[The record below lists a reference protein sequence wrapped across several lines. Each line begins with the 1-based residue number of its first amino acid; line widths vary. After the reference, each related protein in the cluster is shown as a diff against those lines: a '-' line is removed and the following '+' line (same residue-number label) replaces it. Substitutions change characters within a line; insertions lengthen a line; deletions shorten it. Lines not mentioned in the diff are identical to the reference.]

1 MIDPLFSPRSGSR
14 RALLVSAVAAGLVLG
29 PVSSAVASARPAA
42 VVAQSAAPENTPV
55 QNAVTTGA
63 PAPLYPNMRPTT
75 AEIAFGAPGDAQIR
89 NVTVPTL
96 TPYLPAPG
104 TATGAAVIVAP
115 GGGFM
120 LLAIENEGEAVARA
134 LAARGVT
141 AFVLKYRTDVMSEDR
156 AAFAAEAVARITAYV
171 RAKKV
176 DSRQTPFQS
185 PFKGQAF
192 AEADQA
198 QALKL
203 VRERAN
209 EWGVDPKRVGILGF
223 SAGAIA
229 ITDLVSGSTGA
240 RPDFVGLVYGN
251 YDRPIPTG
259 APPAFIAM
267 AADDPLQGVRPAQDT
282 YAAWTAAG
290 APAELHLYER
300 GGHGFG
306 MRQQGASSDGWFDAF
321 IRWMGSRG
329 LLAERTTSD

>member
-1 MIDPLFSPRSGSR
+1 MASTLFLTLGLAS
-14 RALLVSAVAAGLVLG
+14 AVSASAAATEGA
-29 PVSSAVASARPAA
+29 SRSAPAQAASAQG
-42 VVAQSAAPENTPV
+42 V
-55 QNAVTTGA
+55 VTTGA
-63 PAPLYPNMRPTT
+63 PIPLYGDMRATT
-75 AEIAFGAPGDAQIR
+75 AEIAFGAPGDAQVR

-171 RAKKV
+171 RAKKA
-176 DSRQTPFQS
+176 DDRQTPFQS
-185 PFKGQAF
+185 PFKGQAL
-192 AEADQA
+192 AEEDQA
-198 QALKL
+198 QALNL
-203 VRERAN
+203 VRERADQ
-209 EWGVDPKRVGILGF
+209 WGVDPNRVGILGF

-267 AADDPLQGVRPAQDT
+267 AADDPLQGVRSAQDT

-321 IRWMGSRG
+321 MRWMGSRG
-329 LLAERTTSD
+329 LLAEPATAE